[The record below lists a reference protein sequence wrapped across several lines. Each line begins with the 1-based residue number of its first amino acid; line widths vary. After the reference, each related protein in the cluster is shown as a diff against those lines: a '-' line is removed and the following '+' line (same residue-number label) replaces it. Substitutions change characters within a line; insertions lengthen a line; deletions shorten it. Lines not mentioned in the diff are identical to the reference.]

1 MDGFSRLVP
10 SARGLLIF
18 EAAARRGSF
27 TAAAAEFNI
36 SQPSVSRNIAQLEAA
51 LGVTLFE
58 RRASGLTLTG
68 DGRDLHGAVHDGLER
83 IGEALLRIRARTR
96 PSRQVVTLSLSG
108 SFVAHWLLPR
118 LGRFNA
124 TFPEVDLRF
133 DLIPGILRAI
143 PDTVDLATRILP
155 DDGQYHRWD
164 LAPEIILPVCSPA
177 YHRTRG
183 PWVEGARE
191 GHAFL
196 HLSEHSPKLWGA
208 GSGKG
213 GPGKGAPGKGAP
225 GIWHEFSDYAIIL
238 QAALNGEGIALGWVS
253 VVASALIAG
262 TLVPASDWR
271 LGTGRFHTLLAPK
284 ARPLD
289 TVVAAIAEWLA
300 AESAEDVERL
310 SESAA
315 WRSLTP
321 REAATA

>member
-51 LGVTLFE
+51 IGVPLFE
-58 RRASGLTLTG
+58 RRPSGLTLTG
-68 DGRDLHGAVHDGLER
+68 DGRDLHLAVHDGLER

-96 PSRQVVTLSLSG
+96 TSRQVVTLSLSS

-118 LGRFNA
+118 LSRFNA
-124 TFPEVDLRF
+124 AFPEVDLRF

-155 DDGQYHRWD
+155 DDGQYHRWN

-177 YHRTRG
+177 YRAARG
-183 PWVEGARE
+183 PWEESARE
-191 GHAFL
+191 GHVFL
-196 HLSEHSPKLWGA
+196 HLSEHSPKLWGT
-208 GSGKG
+208 GPGKG
-213 GPGKGAPGKGAP
+213 GPGKAAP

-253 VVASALIAG
+253 VVSTALIAG
-262 TLVPASDWR
+262 TLVPASGWR
-271 LGTGRFHTLLAPK
+271 LRTGRFHTLLAPK
-284 ARPLD
+284 SRPL
-289 TVVAAIAEWLA
+289 TPVVAEIAGWLA
-300 AESAEDVERL
+300 AESAEDIERL
-310 SESAA
+310 AGIV
-315 WRSLTP
+315 
-321 REAATA
+321 